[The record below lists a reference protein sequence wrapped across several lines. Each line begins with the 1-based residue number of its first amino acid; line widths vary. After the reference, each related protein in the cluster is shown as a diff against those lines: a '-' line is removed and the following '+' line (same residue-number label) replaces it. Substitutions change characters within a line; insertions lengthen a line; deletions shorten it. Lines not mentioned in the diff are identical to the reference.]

1 MTRATKHQVAK
12 YVKRLRRSESVH
24 KTRFGTIRP
33 NRAAPLVSQP
43 VRQGN
48 CTTRFPACQP
58 SKLRHPFSACRQDEL
73 YRSSSSL
80 PAWRTIPFVF
90 RPVSKEGCTIRFPL
104 RARRV
109 APLVFCLAGKAFL
122 GARFGKNFPNCE
134 PRPCIRKARP
144 GIMQRPHCELS
155 EKGRFWL
162 AIREILPLRR
172 HMCAPFLRRTG
183 ASTLTGG
190 TWRSSFPPACGMWAT
205 SPSPACGMWA
215 TSPSLGVRG
224 HPLLVGHFGFP
235 LPRHTVRWRILFAG
249 MPIMDGSKTVPHSPG
264 KGRP

>member
-1 MTRATKHQVAK
+1 MYRFWRPQPAQATTRATKHQVAK

-24 KTRFGTIRP
+24 KNAIWDNSAEP
-33 NRAAPLVSQP
+33 S
-43 VRQGN
+43 
-48 CTTRFPACQP
+48 CTTRLPACP
-58 SKLRHPFSACRQDEL
+58 PREL
-73 YRSSSSL
+73 HHSFSSL
-80 PAWRTIPFVF
+80 QAKQTAPPVF
-90 RPVSKEGCTIRFPL
+90 RLP
-104 RARRV
+104 ARRV

-134 PRPCIRKARP
+134 PRPYIRKARP

-162 AIREILPLRR
+162 AIREIFAIATTYVCTLPSACEGIYLDGR
-172 HMCAPFLRRTG
+172 HVA
-183 ASTLTGG
+183 
-190 TWRSSFPPACGMWAT
+190 
-205 SPSPACGMWA
+205 SPSPACDMWA

-235 LPRHTVRWRILFAG
+235 LPRHTVRWHPVAG
-249 MPIMDGSKTVPHSPG
+249 MPIMNGSKTVPHSPG

>member
-1 MTRATKHQVAK
+1 MRTPGFRSNCLKSRCMYRFWRPQPAQAMTRATKRQVAK

-90 RPVSKEGCTIRFPL
+90 RPVSKEGCTIRFPCGQDEL
-104 RARRV
+104 HRSYSVLPARHSSAPVLAKISRIASRGRA
-109 APLVFCLAGKAFL
+109 
-122 GARFGKNFPNCE
+122 
-134 PRPCIRKARP
+134 
-144 GIMQRPHCELS
+144 S
-155 EKGRFWL
+155 EK
-162 AIREILPLRR
+162 
-172 HMCAPFLRRTG
+172 HD
-183 ASTLTGG
+183 
-190 TWRSSFPPACGMWAT
+190 
-205 SPSPACGMWA
+205 
-215 TSPSLGVRG
+215 LG
-224 HPLLVGHFGFP
+224 LCSA
-235 LPRHTVRWRILFAG
+235 RIAN
-249 MPIMDGSKTVPHSPG
+249 
-264 KGRP
+264 

>member
-1 MTRATKHQVAK
+1 MYRFWRPQPAQAMTRATKRQVAK

-90 RPVSKEGCTIRFPL
+90 RPVSKEGCTIRFPCGQDELHRSYSVLPARHSSAPFWQKFPEL
-104 RARRV
+104 RAAAV
-109 APLVFCLAGKAFL
+109 HPKSTTWDYAAPALRIKRKGTFLARNSGNFC
-122 GARFGKNFPNCE
+122 
-134 PRPCIRKARP
+134 
-144 GIMQRPHCELS
+144 HCDD
-155 EKGRFWL
+155 
-162 AIREILPLRR
+162 ICVHP
-172 HMCAPFLRRTG
+172 
-183 ASTLTGG
+183 
-190 TWRSSFPPACGMWAT
+190 SF
-205 SPSPACGMWA
+205 
-215 TSPSLGVRG
+215 GVRG
-224 HPLLVGHFGFP
+224 H
-235 LPRHTVRWRILFAG
+235 LP
-249 MPIMDGSKTVPHSPG
+249 
-264 KGRP
+264 

>member
-162 AIREILPLRR
+162 AIREIFAIATTYVCTLPSAYGGIYLDGRHVASPSQRAAWGRR
-172 HMCAPFLRRTG
+172 LLPQRA
-183 ASTLTGG
+183 
-190 TWRSSFPPACGMWAT
+190 ACGRRLLHSAYGGILFWWGTLAF
-205 SPSPACGMWA
+205 
-215 TSPSLGVRG
+215 PSLGIRYVG
-224 HPLLVGHFGFP
+224 ILL
-235 LPRHTVRWRILFAG
+235 LECL
-249 MPIMDGSKTVPHSPG
+249 
-264 KGRP
+264 

>member
-1 MTRATKHQVAK
+1 MYRFWRPQPAQATTRATKHQVAK

-48 CTTRFPACQP
+48 CTTRFPACRP
-58 SKLRHPFSACRQDEL
+58 SKLRHPFSACRQDESR
-73 YRSSSSL
+73 RSSSSL

-90 RPVSKEGCTIRFPL
+90 RPVSKEGCTIRFRL

-134 PRPCIRKARP
+134 PRPYIRKARP

-155 EKGRFWL
+155 EKGRFWI
-162 AIREILPLRR
+162 AIREIFAIATTYVCTLP
-172 HMCAPFLRRTG
+172 
-183 ASTLTGG
+183 S
-190 TWRSSFPPACGMWAT
+190 ACGGIYLDGRHVA
-205 SPSPACGMWA
+205 SPSPACDMWA

-235 LPRHTVRWRILFAG
+235 LPRHTVRWHPVAG
-249 MPIMDGSKTVPHSPG
+249 MPIMNGSKTVPHSPG